1 MRKNAKGDIL
11 LPIGFAVTVDQSEVR
26 DYEVRSLSVAV
37 DVRDGS
43 RYTPQMNENIIQWKE
58 MIRLGFITKE
68 QFESA
73 ITLFAKMYD
82 SVDRVEDILYLERH
96 IIAERIEANACL
108 TRIYEESEDET
119 FEEFTTRMNA
129 ERDSH
134 LAVASE
140 YELKHGE
147 LLNDR
152 TL

>member
-11 LPIGFAVTVDQSEVR
+11 LPIGFAVTVDQSEIR

-43 RYTPQMNENIIQWKE
+43 RYTPQMNENLIQWKE
-58 MIRLGFITKE
+58 MIRLGFITQE

-82 SVDRVEDILYLERH
+82 SVDRVEEILYLERH
-96 IIAERIEANACL
+96 IIAERIEANSCL
-108 TRIYEESEDET
+108 TRVYEENDDET
-119 FEEFTTRMNA
+119 FEEFATRMNA
-129 ERDSH
+129 ERDVH
-134 LAVASE
+134 LALASE

-147 LLNDR
+147 VVNDR